1 MGFVWYKGEN
11 GYYSFHLVMAMSV
24 AVLCAQHTGST
35 VVISRDS
42 SPSHSRQSRFHWD
55 TKVPRSGESAAHGLQ
70 YTASIQYKRR
80 PWLERIRGG
89 GTTENDNL
97 GL

>member
-1 MGFVWYKGEN
+1 MGLFGIGGEAI
-11 GYYSFHLVMAMSV
+11 YSFHLIMAMSV

-42 SPSHSRQSRFHWD
+42 SPLHSMQSRFHWD
-55 TKVPRSGESAAHGLQ
+55 ATAPRSGESAAHGLQ

-80 PWLERIRGG
+80 LWLERIRGG
-89 GTTENDNL
+89 DSTENDNL